1 MQAESD
7 KVVVSEASHNL
18 YNALAVKDKI
28 WKTFPGYEHDSE
40 FEADRSLLDNEVV
53 SWIIEHV
60 KKLTASGTALS

>member
-7 KVVVSEASHNL
+7 EAVISEASHNL

-53 SWIIEHV
+53 SWITEHMRE
-60 KKLTASGTALS
+60 LSISKIAR